1 MTITAFRPAPSC
13 AVIPRLLDSLNQR
26 NSRWS
31 AIPANVPRV
40 IVALRAA
47 FSAEGVSRKSAAGT
61 MCALYLYIWTGGPHI
76 RGRVPQVR
84 PSVGLTWVS
93 PTSWDG
99 RVPHTSQVLA
109 CVGLLTFMLAH
120 ANAGA
125 TKSPVPL
132 RGTAEESPAFQR
144 WASTN
149 RSHSSLPKACAQSPS
164 RSAHNTI
171 RSALF
176 APIRSRLVSTDN

>member
-1 MTITAFRPAPSC
+1 MWGSC
-13 AVIPRLLDSLNQR
+13 QLSHQPTPCLILR
-26 NSRWS
+26 NP
-31 AIPANVPRV
+31 I
-40 IVALRAA
+40 ALHEAKKESIRTVRAA
-47 FSAEGVSRKSAAGT
+47 QNR
-61 MCALYLYIWTGGPHI
+61 
-76 RGRVPQVR
+76 RRVPQVR